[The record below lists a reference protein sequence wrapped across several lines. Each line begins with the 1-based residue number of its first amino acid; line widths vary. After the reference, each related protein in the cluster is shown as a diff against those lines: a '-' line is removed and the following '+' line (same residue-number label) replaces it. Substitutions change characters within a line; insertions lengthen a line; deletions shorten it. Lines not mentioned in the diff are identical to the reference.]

1 MEEKKENFDQQYH
14 ASYAS
19 KLKTIPLEKIEAAIA
34 RAIGEL
40 TNDRVEC
47 SIINFNAESHFAE
60 IVISLDTGRDKRY
73 CV

>member
-1 MEEKKENFDQQYH
+1 MPEKKENFDQQYH
-14 ASYAS
+14 PSYAS

-40 TNDRVEC
+40 TSDRVEC
-47 SIINFNAESHFAE
+47 SILNFNAESKFAQ
-60 IVISLDTGRDKRY
+60 ILISLDTGKDKRY